1 MFVYGADSRAVVPRA
16 CDAGGRQQQRR
27 GPRGWRCARER
38 KAEHATYATGSRLGM
53 RPAASGIGS
62 FDFVTDGFFLE
73 DRLKKKKSKSGQA
86 FSGTTGNGLDWRP
99 VTCFFSCG
107 LQFLWTL
114 RGPGASAES
123 LHADA
128 GSSAGV
134 DSTTPISNG
143 IQLRTLCDGTF
154 LI

>member
-1 MFVYGADSRAVVPRA
+1 MSRARMFVYGADSRAVVPRA

-73 DRLKKKKSKSGQA
+73 DRLKKKNPSLVKPFLGRREM
-86 FSGTTGNGLDWRP
+86 GWTG
-99 VTCFFSCG
+99 
-107 LQFLWTL
+107 
-114 RGPGASAES
+114 GP
-123 LHADA
+123 
-128 GSSAGV
+128 
-134 DSTTPISNG
+134 
-143 IQLRTLCDGTF
+143 
-154 LI
+154 